1 MRLGTMVGLDENVE
15 KSIYNLKK
23 YGFDTCQLCCW
34 DMNSYT
40 DENAEKIVKAVNAAH
55 VTITAVWCGWMTP
68 PCVWDF
74 IDGPNT
80 IGIVPEAYRALRIEN
95 LKSGV
100 DFAEKIGVS
109 SVATHMG
116 FLPEN
121 CNTEEFRAI
130 VAAIK
135 DLAAYCGKKGIT
147 LLFETGQETPVTLM
161 RTIKAVG
168 LDNLGINL
176 DPANL
181 ILYGKGNPC
190 DAVGIF
196 GSYIKGVHAKDGNY
210 PTDFSKL
217 GEEKRIGDGQVNFPV
232 FIRRLK
238 EIGYD
243 GAITVEREISGE
255 QQTEDIIYAK
265 KYLEKLINEEN

>member
-1 MRLGTMVGLDENVE
+1 MKLGTMVALDANVE
-15 KSIYNLKK
+15 QSIFNLKK
-23 YGFDTCQLCCW
+23 YDFNTCQLCCW
-34 DMNSYT
+34 DMQAYT
-40 DENAEKIVKAVNAAH
+40 DENAEKIKKAVAAAN
-55 VTITAVWCGWMTP
+55 VEITAAWCGWVTP

-95 LKSGV
+95 LKNGAA
-100 DFAEKIGVS
+100 FAEKLGVDKI
-109 SVATHMG
+109 ATHMG

-121 CNTEEFRAI
+121 CNTDEFRAI

-135 DLAAYCGKKGIT
+135 DLADYCDKKGIT

-196 GSYIKGVHAKDGNY
+196 GKYIKGIHAKDGNY

-217 GEEKRIGDGQVNFPV
+217 GEEKRIGDGQVNFPLLV
-232 FIRRLK
+232 KKLK
-238 EIGYD
+238 EVGYD
-243 GAITVEREISGE
+243 GAITIEREISGE
-255 QQTEDIIYAK
+255 QQTKDILYAK
-265 KYLEKLINEEN
+265 KYLENLLYEKN